1 MPDGAPRAVLSVV
14 AFCPI
19 ISVKTPITMATL
31 RPEVRKENNDKSA
44 TNLLVNASTDASGCL
59 MLQV

>member
-19 ISVKTPITMATL
+19 ISVKTPTTMTTL

-59 MLQV
+59 MLQG